1 MENQTTCEGQDA
13 QLTQC
18 REIVNNGGRTV
29 HQLIL
34 TLLFLMRAL
43 HVVTFAWCLKLWT
56 DTEIA
61 DFPSV
66 YPSSYDFDDII
77 RRRLPKGNKNENWH
91 ELWLP

>member
-43 HVVTFAWCLKLWT
+43 HVVTFAWCLKL
-56 DTEIA
+56 
-61 DFPSV
+61 
-66 YPSSYDFDDII
+66 
-77 RRRLPKGNKNENWH
+77 
-91 ELWLP
+91 